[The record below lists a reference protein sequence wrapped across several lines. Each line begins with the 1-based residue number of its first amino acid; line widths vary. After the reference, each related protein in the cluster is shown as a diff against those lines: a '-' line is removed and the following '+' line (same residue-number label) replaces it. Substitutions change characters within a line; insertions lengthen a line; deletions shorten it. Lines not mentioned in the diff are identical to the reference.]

1 MELDGLDAPTPGGSA
16 LDDEEE
22 EEEPVELDE
31 DDLDPINSGA
41 VTPAVVVKK
50 SSQFTKRK
58 ETKVSA
64 VAWGLQA
71 PGRELTC
78 SFKADDQGSDVHHHR
93 RRDYARGR
101 RSRGGQD

>member
-1 MELDGLDAPTPGGSA
+1 MGEDE
-16 LDDEEE
+16 EEE

-58 ETKVSA
+58 ETKASSGA
-64 VAWGLQA
+64 MGTAAG
-71 PGRELTC
+71 GI
-78 SFKADDQGSDVHHHR
+78 GS
-93 RRDYARGR
+93 
-101 RSRGGQD
+101 